1 MARVIFYG
9 KPTCGGNARQRAL
22 LRASGHEVEERDL
35 VAHSWTAEGL
45 LAFLGALPPAE
56 WFNRSA
62 VRVKSGEVD
71 PDALGAEAALALLV
85 ADPRLI
91 RRPLLEMEGRRMVG
105 WDSAT
110 LDALIGLKP
119 GARPAEEAC
128 IHPAGGN
135 CAAPTVPAEAGHG

>member
-1 MARVIFYG
+1 MVRVIFYG
-9 KPTCGGNARQRAL
+9 KSTCGGNARQRAQ

-35 VAHSWTAEGL
+35 FAHPWTAASL
-45 LAFLGALPPAE
+45 LAFLGALPPVQ

-71 PDALGAEAALALLV
+71 PDALGAEAALALLL

-91 RRPLLEMEGRRMVG
+91 RRPLLEIEGRLIVG
-105 WDSAT
+105 WDSAA

-119 GARPAEEAC
+119 GVRPLEEAC
-128 IHPAGGN
+128 IHPAGGS
-135 CAAPTVPAEAGHG
+135 CAAPAKPADADHG